1 MKGPPAPLEEVGKQ
15 DWKTQAPALRGK
27 LLLLQ
32 HRLRSADFPVI
43 VVLAGVDGAGKH
55 EFANLLSAW
64 LDPRFVRTR
73 AYPPVEH
80 AVTKPVPLL
89 RFWPDVPARGTM
101 SVVLSGW
108 YSTPLQDHVRGR
120 CTHEEFD
127 QRIQAALEFERT
139 LVADGALLIK
149 VWMHLDAQAQRERL
163 EALARDP
170 VDIWQVQP
178 KDWLHLHLYDDFMQ
192 ASARVWEASEKAGLP
207 WLRVDG
213 RPERARSLVV
223 GGHLAEALEQ
233 RLHAAPPPQ
242 FSTHWKPAAVDHLA
256 EVAQPSLSKVDYGEQ
271 LKQQQGRLY
280 PLLRRMAMQERGL
293 VLVFEGWDAAGKG
306 GSIRRLMQV
315 LDARYTQV
323 HRIASPDAV
332 EARRHY
338 LWRFATRMP
347 KPGHVAIFDR
357 SWYGRMLVERVEQ
370 LTPEHRWQRAAEEIC
385 QFEQQW
391 TQSGHILLKVWLH
404 ISADEQLQRFQAR
417 EQDPLKAWKLTE
429 DDWRNRERRPDYLE
443 AVNDMLAYTNTAA
456 APWKLIG
463 ANDKRHARV
472 AVLRELNE
480 QLEQC

>member
-1 MKGPPAPLEEVGKQ
+1 MNGPPAPLEEVGKQ
-15 DWKTQAPALRGK
+15 DWKTQARALRGR

-32 HRLRSADFPVI
+32 HQLRSADFPVI

-73 AYPPVEH
+73 AYPPLEQPAEH
-80 AVTKPVPLL
+80 QVPML
-89 RFWPDVPARGTM
+89 RFWPDIPARGTM

-127 QRIQAALEFERT
+127 QRIQTALEFERS
-139 LVADGALLIK
+139 LVADGALLVK

-163 EALARDP
+163 DTLARDP

-178 KDWLHLHLYDDFMQ
+178 KDWLHLHLYEDFMQ
-192 ASARVWEASEKAGLP
+192 ASARVWQASEQAGLP

-213 RPERARSLVV
+213 RPERKRSLVV
-223 GGHLAEALEQ
+223 GEHLAQALEQ
-233 RLHAAPPPQ
+233 RLQAPPPPLLP
-242 FSTHWKPAAVDHLA
+242 SAWRPAKVDYLA
-256 EVAQPSLSKVDYGEQ
+256 DVAQPWLHKDDYSQQ
-271 LKQQQGRLY
+271 LKEQQGRLY
-280 PLLRRMAMQERGL
+280 PLVRRMAAQERGL
-293 VLVFEGWDAAGKG
+293 VLIFEGWDAAGKG

-323 HRIASPDAV
+323 HRIASPDPV
-332 EARRHY
+332 EERRHY

-347 KPGHVAIFDR
+347 RAGRVAIFDR

-370 LTPEHRWQRAAEEIC
+370 LTPEHRWQRAAEEIR

-391 TQSGHILLKVWLH
+391 AQSGHILLKFWLH
-404 ISADEQLQRFQAR
+404 ISAEEQLQRFQAR
-417 EQDPLKAWKLTE
+417 EQDPLKAWKLTDE
-429 DDWRNRERRPDYLE
+429 DWRNRERRPDYLS
-443 AVNDMLAYTNTAA
+443 AVNDMLHHTHTPA

-472 AVLRELNE
+472 AVLRALNE